1 MRIRAAA
8 PGEGRFLSDLALR
21 SKAHW
26 GYSRDFIE
34 KCRGPLTVTED
45 FVRECTVFVL
55 EHEHRI
61 AGFYGMLREGRDAV
75 LEFFFVDPDAIG
87 QGVGRKL
94 WQHAIESA
102 RTLQARHLLVD
113 ADPNA
118 ERFYTEMGAER
129 IGDVASEVDPNRRL
143 PLMRYPISPEKGDD
157 EEPGGRRGSRDD
169 ASLLRS

>member
-34 KCRGPLTVTED
+34 RCRGPLTVTED
-45 FVRECTVFVL
+45 FVRECGVFVL

-61 AGFYGMLREGRDAV
+61 AGFYGILREGPDAV
-75 LEFFFVDPDAIG
+75 LEFLYVEPDAIG
-87 QGVGRKL
+87 QGCGRLL
-94 WQHAIESA
+94 WQHAVDNA
-102 RTLQARHLLVD
+102 RKLEARDLLVD

-118 ERFYTEMGAER
+118 ERFYLEMGAER
-129 IGDVASEVDPNRRL
+129 IGEVASEVDPNRML
-143 PLMRYPISPEKGDD
+143 PLLRYPIMPEKGDD
-157 EEPGGRRGSRDD
+157 DVSGGTRGPRDD
-169 ASLLRS
+169 VPLRL

>member
-45 FVRECTVFVL
+45 FVRECAVFVL

-61 AGFYGMLREGRDAV
+61 AGFYGLLREGPDAV
-75 LEFFFVDPDAIG
+75 LEFLYVEPDVIG
-87 QGVGRKL
+87 QGCGRQL
-94 WQHAIESA
+94 WQHAVDNA
-102 RTLQARHLLVD
+102 RLLRARDLLVD

-118 ERFYTEMGAER
+118 EPFYLEMGAER
-129 IGDVASEVDPNRRL
+129 IGEVASEVDPKRML
-143 PLMRYPISPEKGDD
+143 PLLRYPITPERRDTPPD
-157 EEPGGRRGSRDD
+157 GRRISPDD